1 MKTVNRRAWQF
12 ERRIVTI
19 MATDVAD
26 YCRHMAADDE
36 LTLSRF
42 LAYRQV
48 TEHVIRSNRGRM
60 FGVAGDSWMAE
71 FPLPLDAVRAA
82 IETQRAIERRNF
94 LLPEEN
100 RIRLRIGLH
109 MGDVMVDTSGLFGDE
124 VNIAARLQQICAPGH
139 LMLSEAVFHSVE
151 SQIDVSFNALG
162 PRQLKN
168 IFAPVSAF
176 SVNPGVTNGE
186 TGNVSRDAA
195 IEQAQRHDRTSAL
208 AVLPFHVHG
217 DGPADEFGGE
227 AFAGSLINGLSRL
240 RWLPVLSQWS
250 SLRFMSGRHGP
261 CEIGRALGTRYLV
274 TGRLKLSGSEL
285 RVTINLIDAG
295 CGHNLWGRTFALD
308 PASPATAQDD
318 FTTAAVSALEVEL
331 ERAEFARL
339 SVKKK
344 ADLNAWELSR
354 RGTWHLKK
362 LTREH
367 LDIAVECFR
376 AAVERDPGSS
386 EALIQL
392 ATCGFAK
399 IWMHRHDAA
408 LLRETET
415 LARKACLLDPQ
426 DARVYLVI
434 AFLKLVTRAPER
446 ARTYLQRSLD
456 LNPSFAM
463 AHCGMGSSYTLAGE
477 PANAIAHY
485 QRAMRLSPCDPLTFH
500 FLGETALAYHLLGEW
515 EAAVDHAE
523 RALNIRA
530 RYRLAKV
537 VQIAT
542 LGRTGEVAKAR
553 AEVKAWSG
561 AFLHRGIE
569 RLPFSDGR
577 WNSTIIEGLRLAG
590 CDADE
595 CEREK

>member
-1 MKTVNRRAWQF
+1 MNRRAWQF

-26 YCRHMAADDE
+26 YCRLMGADDE

-42 LAYRQV
+42 LTYRQI

-71 FPLPLDAVRAA
+71 FPVPLDAVRAA
-82 IETQRAIERRNF
+82 IETQRAIKRRNC

-109 MGDVMVDTSGLFGDE
+109 MGDVIVDSSGLFGDE

-139 LMLSEAVFHSVE
+139 LVLSEAVVRSVE
-151 SQIDVSFNALG
+151 GQIDVAFDPLG

-168 IFAPVSAF
+168 ILAPVSAF
-176 SVNPGVTNGE
+176 SANLGATAAE
-186 TGNVSRDAA
+186 TGDVACEAA
-195 IEQAQRHDRTSAL
+195 MQPPQGHDRKPVL
-208 AVLPFHVHG
+208 AVLPFQIHRN
-217 DGPADEFGGE
+217 GPVDEFCGE
-227 AFAGSLINGLSRL
+227 VFADSLVNGLSRL

-250 SLRFMSGRHGP
+250 SLRFQNGQRSP
-261 CEIGRALGTRYLV
+261 CEIGRALGARYLV
-274 TGRLKLSGSEL
+274 TGRLKLSGSQL
-285 RVTINLIDAG
+285 DVTVNLIDSSN
-295 CGHNLWGRTFALD
+295 CHNLWGRTFALD
-308 PASPATAQDD
+308 PTSLAEAQND
-318 FTTAAVSALEVEL
+318 FTTAAVSALEL

-344 ADLNAWELSR
+344 EDLNPWELVR

-362 LTREH
+362 LTEDH
-367 LDIAVECFR
+367 LAIAAEFFQTAVEG
-376 AAVERDPGSS
+376 DPGSS

-392 ATCGFAK
+392 ATCHFSD
-399 IWMHRHDAA
+399 IWMHSRDAA
-408 LLRETET
+408 LLRETEE

-434 AFLKLVTRAPER
+434 GLVKLATEMPER
-446 ARTYLQRSLD
+446 ARSYFQRSLE
-456 LNPSFAM
+456 LNPSFPA
-463 AHCGMGSSYTLAGE
+463 AHCCLGSSYTLAGE
-477 PANAIAHY
+477 PGIAIAHF

-500 FLGETALAYHLLGEW
+500 FLGETALAYHLIGEW
-515 EAAVDHAE
+515 AAAADHAE
-523 RALNIRA
+523 RALNLRA

-542 LGRTGEVAKAR
+542 FARSGEVAKAR
-553 AEVKAWSG
+553 AEIEKWPG
-561 AFLHRGIE
+561 AFFVREVE
-569 RLPFSDGR
+569 RLPFNDRS
-577 WNSTIIEGLRLAG
+577 WNATLIEGLRLAG
-590 CDADE
+590 CDATDDGRDE
-595 CEREK
+595 D